1 MNKKNIVVTG
11 GTDGIGLAL
20 VKKLLEKDHSVYIV
34 GKNSVKGNS
43 VLNQIK
49 NSKLEF
55 FQCDLS
61 EKSEIKKLL
70 KTLIKI
76 PSIDVLVNNAGS
88 IFDTRTLT
96 NEGIEKTF
104 ALNHLSYMQLSLG
117 LLNKLENSMDPRII
131 NVSSNAHKRYRL
143 DVDDLE
149 SKNNYSGWKAYC
161 RSKLLNIFFTYSFKS
176 ELNTKVNSN
185 CLHPGFVN
193 SNFGNN
199 NKSIYRYTM
208 RVIKN
213 FFAISND
220 KASEPILRLV
230 TAKNFDGINGKYF
243 DKFKEIKSSK
253 DTYNTEIAKF
263 VWDKSIDYIK

>member
-88 IFDTRTLT
+88 ILIQ
-96 NEGIEKTF
+96 E
-104 ALNHLSYMQLSLG
+104 HSQ
-117 LLNKLENSMDPRII
+117 
-131 NVSSNAHKRYRL
+131 
-143 DVDDLE
+143 
-149 SKNNYSGWKAYC
+149 
-161 RSKLLNIFFTYSFKS
+161 
-176 ELNTKVNSN
+176 TKVLKKR
-185 CLHPGFVN
+185 LH
-193 SNFGNN
+193 
-199 NKSIYRYTM
+199 
-208 RVIKN
+208 
-213 FFAISND
+213 
-220 KASEPILRLV
+220 
-230 TAKNFDGINGKYF
+230 
-243 DKFKEIKSSK
+243 
-253 DTYNTEIAKF
+253 
-263 VWDKSIDYIK
+263 